1 MPILNT
7 CTANILLETDFKY
20 FLPVD
25 STVSTGGSSWGS
37 STGLFRYGML
47 SLIDIFFI

>member
-1 MPILNT
+1 MPILNS
-7 CTANILLETDFKY
+7 CIANILLETDFQY

-25 STVSTGGSSWGS
+25 STACTGGSSWGS

-47 SLIDIFFI
+47 SFIDNFFI